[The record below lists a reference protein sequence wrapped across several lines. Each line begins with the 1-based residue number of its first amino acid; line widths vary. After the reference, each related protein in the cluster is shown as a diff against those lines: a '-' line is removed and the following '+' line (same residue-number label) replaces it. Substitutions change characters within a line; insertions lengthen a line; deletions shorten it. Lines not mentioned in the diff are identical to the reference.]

1 MQRYLKGPSDT
12 ALNGAKVKHNHN
24 IAYDE
29 TKKKIKNSVKK
40 KNIFGNYR
48 GA

>member
-12 ALNGAKVKHNHN
+12 ALNGAKVKHN

-29 TKKKIKNSVKK
+29 TKKKFKNSVKK
-40 KNIFGNYR
+40 YIFGNFR